1 MKGGRSMNTVTRAKE
16 LAEERDLTLHSLAK
30 ISHVPYSTIKS
41 AEFRGSQLTVDTIEQ
56 LCAGL
61 GITLAQFFSEKSIVK

>member
-1 MKGGRSMNTVTRAKE
+1 MNTVARAKE
-16 LAEERDLTLHSLAK
+16 LAEERNLTLHGLAI

-41 AEFRGSQLTVDTIEQ
+41 AEIRGSQLAVDTIER

-61 GITLAQFFSEKSIVK
+61 GITLAQFFTVKGA